1 MEHIQTVLEI
11 AKPLADLSKKLYE
24 VTKSLKDHDAERRVD
39 EILDE
44 LRDLKQSASRLEDEN
59 RELREKLR
67 FKSDDYS
74 FRTPFWYDRAHPN
87 RALCPKCH
95 AKQIVGPMGEPGQ
108 GCGPDFRK
116 CLVCNHG
123 IEVGHRHLPE
133 Y

>member
-116 CLVCNHG
+116 CLVCDHG

>member
-1 MEHIQTVLEI
+1 M
-11 AKPLADLSKKLYE
+11 
-24 VTKSLKDHDAERRVD
+24 

-116 CLVCNHG
+116 CLVCDHG